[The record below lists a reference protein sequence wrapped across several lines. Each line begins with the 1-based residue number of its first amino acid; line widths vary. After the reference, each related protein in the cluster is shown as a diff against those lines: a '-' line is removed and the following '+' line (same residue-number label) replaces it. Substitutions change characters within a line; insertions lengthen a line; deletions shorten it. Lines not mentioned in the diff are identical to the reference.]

1 MVLCIIFGI
10 HCMKRRDSC
19 LAHSRKIKEPKSHCS
34 KKPVWNLQISRSMV
48 CPRAYWTD
56 PSFTLQG
63 NNGDSITLP
72 RYLLWRQSLYHAD
85 LCNVLCSRSHS
96 TSYCHTGTNFSKMA
110 RNEPCQQGGAQKYS
124 SQVLLRSS
132 HNSDAISV
140 VARDYK

>member
-1 MVLCIIFGI
+1 MYLWPQRASSRNLVLLTNGVMHYIWYPL
-10 HCMKRRDSC
+10 HEET
-19 LAHSRKIKEPKSHCS
+19 LAWLIPERLRNPKA
-34 KKPVWNLQISRSMV
+34 IAAM
-48 CPRAYWTD
+48 AGAA
-56 PSFTLQG
+56 TLQG

-96 TSYCHTGTNFSKMA
+96 TSYCHTGTNLSKMA

-124 SQVLLRSS
+124 SQVSLRSS